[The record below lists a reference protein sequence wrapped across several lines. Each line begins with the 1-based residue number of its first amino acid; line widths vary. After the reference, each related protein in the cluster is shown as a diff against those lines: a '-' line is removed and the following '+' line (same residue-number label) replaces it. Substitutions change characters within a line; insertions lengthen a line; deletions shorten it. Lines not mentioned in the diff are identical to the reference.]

1 MRCNNVLGLI
11 FAGTLDEKMPDLTS
25 SRTMASVPIWGK
37 YRIID
42 FVLSNMSNSGINN
55 VGVVAT
61 KNYLSLA
68 DHLGSGSAYDL
79 SKRRSQLTLLTP
91 YNGSSFSSYPE
102 TIYNMHGYI
111 ENSREEY
118 VLLSPGN
125 IISNFDCTDL
135 FDFHTK
141 KNADITV
148 IYNKMVVPSG
158 YDRPM
163 TISVDD
169 NGRVNRLF
177 LNPQK
182 TDTVENVVFGAI
194 LLKKDLLMQEINQ
207 ALAVNQKD
215 IKNIIQAAVGKYNV
229 YGFEDK
235 GYTAAITSNQDYF
248 NFNMD
253 LIKKEVRDA
262 LFNPQRPIYTKVRD
276 DAPSRYG
283 LTSSVKNSIIAQG
296 CVINGVDSELYDW
309 EEKLPRIEDLTDG
322 MPPALQKLMGSR
334 EVKKMKS
341 TFCVWT
347 EDGSTWHCNPMDG
360 EDASKDLLSTIDGNP
375 QSYVDYGKWFYP
387 ADLPLEA
394 VRQLA
399 DGVPVTKELVAALNP
414 KRNEWEEIKTGLDK
428 IGYPNEL

>member
-25 SRTMASVPIWGK
+25 SRTMASVPIGGK

-141 KNADITV
+141 ENADITV

-262 LFNPQRPIYTKVRD
+262 LFNPKRPIYTKVRD

-296 CVINGVDSELYDW
+296 CVINGEVENCVISKGVYIGEGAKVSNSIIMQDTKIGCNTNLNYVIID
-309 EEKLPRIEDLTDG
+309 KDVKIQDG
-322 MPPALQKLMGSR
+322 RSLMGYDSYP
-334 EVKKMKS
+334 VYIAKKS
-341 TFCVWT
+341 V
-347 EDGSTWHCNPMDG
+347 
-360 EDASKDLLSTIDGNP
+360 
-375 QSYVDYGKWFYP
+375 V
-387 ADLPLEA
+387 
-394 VRQLA
+394 
-399 DGVPVTKELVAALNP
+399 
-414 KRNEWEEIKTGLDK
+414 
-428 IGYPNEL
+428 